1 MSSDRSPPIST
12 PRASEPEWLDDGTPF
27 SRTFGDVYYSRDD
40 GRAESRHVF
49 LDHNELPSR
58 WAALPDAPGALFV
71 IHETG
76 FGTGLNF
83 LLAWQLWERT
93 APPSARLVFRSLEA
107 FPLEA
112 AALAG
117 ALGRW
122 PELEPLTRQL
132 LAAWPPL
139 LPGLHTLE
147 FCDGRVSLQV
157 YIGDVC
163 EALDQC
169 GADAHPELAAK
180 ADAWFLDGF
189 APARNPAMWDAEVMR
204 RVAALSRPGTTLA
217 TFTVAAAVRA
227 ALTAHGFTLARVPG
241 FGRKRDM
248 LRGVFDGE
256 AHAPQAPPPTET
268 PWHLAP
274 AMRAGE
280 RRAIVIGAGIAGASC
295 ARALAR
301 RGWRVTVLE
310 AHAVPAAA
318 ASGNPQGMLF
328 TQLPAA
334 DTPHGE
340 FTLHSFLHAL
350 RYYAALFSGDTA
362 SFSPCGLL
370 QLHGPRD
377 AAGLARLG
385 ERFAAYPRLVRVVNA
400 AEASALA
407 GVALAHGG
415 LHLPGS
421 GWIVPPAACA
431 RALDHPLI
439 ETRPGWRASALAA
452 DEPGWRVH
460 LDGGETLHAAAVIV
474 ATAVAANELL
484 GADALP
490 LSPLRG
496 QITLLPRAAL
506 APVPRCVVCAEG
518 YVAPPRG
525 EWICCGAS
533 FARGAGD
540 FVPTAAEHHGNLR
553 RLREILPHVD
563 PARID
568 VAALAGRVGYR
579 ASTPDRLPV
588 AGPVPDIDAFRV
600 AYAGLQRNARLPVD
614 RIGPYREGLYVSAG
628 HGSRGLTSAPLC
640 AEAIAAAIAGEP
652 SPLPRRLQ
660 RALSPARFLVRRI
673 IKGQLS

>member
-1 MSSDRSPPIST
+1 MAT

-27 SRTFGDVYYSRDD
+27 SREFNDVYYSRDD
-40 GRAESRHVF
+40 GRAESQYVF
-49 LDHNELPSR
+49 LEHNALPSR
-58 WAALPDAPGALFV
+58 WAALPDAPGTLFV

-83 LLAWQLWERT
+83 LLAWQLWERV
-93 APPSARLVFRSLEA
+93 APASARLVFRSLEGFA
-107 FPLEA
+107 LEA
-112 AALAG
+112 DALAR

-122 PELEPLTRQL
+122 PELEPFTRQL

-147 FCDGRVSLQV
+147 FGGGRVSLQL
-157 YIGDVC
+157 YLGDVR
-163 EALDQC
+163 EALAQY
-169 GADAHPELAAK
+169 GADTHPELATK

-189 APARNPAMWDAEVMR
+189 APARNPAMWDGEVMR
-204 RVAALSRPGTTLA
+204 RVAALSKPGTTLA

-227 ALTAHGFTLARVPG
+227 ALAAHGFALARVPG

-248 LRGVFDGE
+248 LTGVFGGE
-256 AHAPQAPPPTET
+256 PATEPRPPADT

-274 AMRAGE
+274 ATRAGD
-280 RRAIVIGAGIAGASC
+280 RRAIVIGAGIAGATC

-310 AHAVPAAA
+310 AHETPAAA

-350 RYYAALFSGDTA
+350 RYYAQLFAGDSA
-362 SFSPCGLL
+362 GFSPCGLL
-370 QLHGPRD
+370 QLHGAQD
-377 AAGLARLG
+377 ATELARLM
-385 ERFAAYPRLVRVVNA
+385 ERFAAYPRLVRFVDA
-400 AEASALA
+400 AQASALA
-407 GVALAHGG
+407 GVPLAHGG

-439 ETRPGWRASALAA
+439 ETRFGCRASALVPGAT
-452 DEPGWRVH
+452 GWRAQI
-460 LDGGETLHAAAVIV
+460 DGGDWLNATAAIV
-474 ATAVAANELL
+474 ATAAAANELL
-484 GADALP
+484 GANALP

-506 APVPRCVVCAEG
+506 AQAPRCVVCAEG
-518 YVAPPRG
+518 YVAPPHG

-533 FARGAGD
+533 FVRGAGD
-540 FVPTAAEHHGNLR
+540 FVPTAAEHHGNLQ
-553 RLREILPHVD
+553 RLHQILPHVD
-563 PARID
+563 PASID

-588 AGPVPDIDAFRV
+588 AGPVPDIDAFRDV
-600 AYAGLQRNARLPVD
+600 YAGLQRNARLPID
-614 RIGPYREGLYVSAG
+614 RIGPYREGLHVSAG

-652 SPLPRRLQ
+652 SPLSRRLQ
-660 RALSPARFLVRRI
+660 RTLSPARFLVRRI

>member
-1 MSSDRSPPIST
+1 MSSDQPPPIAT
-12 PRASEPEWLDDGTPF
+12 PHTSEPAWLEDGTPF
-27 SRTFGDVYYSRDD
+27 SREFNDVYYSRDD
-40 GRAESRHVF
+40 GRAESQYVF
-49 LDHNELPSR
+49 LEHNGLAGR
-58 WAALPDAPGALFV
+58 WSALPDAPGTLFV

-93 APPSARLVFRSLEA
+93 APASARLVFRSLEA
-107 FPLEA
+107 FALEA
-112 AALAG
+112 AALER

-122 PELEPLTRQL
+122 PELAPYTRQL

-147 FCDGRVSLQV
+147 FDGGRVSLQL
-157 YIGDVC
+157 YIGDVR
-163 EALDQC
+163 EALAQY
-169 GADAHPELAAK
+169 GADTHPELAAK

-189 APARNPAMWDAEVMR
+189 APARNPAMWNAEVMR

-227 ALTAHGFTLARVPG
+227 ALAAQGFTLARVPG

-248 LRGVFDGE
+248 LTGVFGGD
-256 AHAPQAPPPTET
+256 AAPEPQPPTET

-274 AMRAGE
+274 ATRAGE
-280 RRAIVIGAGIAGASC
+280 RRAIVIGAGIAGATC

-310 AHAVPAAA
+310 AHETPAGA

-350 RYYAALFSGDTA
+350 RYYAQLFAGNSEG
-362 SFSPCGLL
+362 FSPCGLL
-370 QLHGPRD
+370 QLHGSQHVAER
-377 AAGLARLG
+377 ARLA
-385 ERFAAYPRLVRVVNA
+385 ERFAAYPRLVRFVDA

-407 GVALAHGG
+407 GVPLAHGG

-439 ETRPGWRASALAA
+439 EARFGCRAAALAR
-452 DEPGWRVH
+452 DESGWQVQ
-460 LDGGETLHAAAVIV
+460 LGGGATLHAPAVIV
-474 ATAVAANELL
+474 ATAAAANELL
-484 GADALP
+484 GAGALP

-506 APVPRCVVCAEG
+506 ARAPRCVVCAEG

-533 FARGAGD
+533 FVRGAGD
-540 FVPTAAEHHGNLR
+540 RVPTAAEHRGNLQ
-553 RLREILPHVD
+553 RLAEILPHFD
-563 PARID
+563 PATID
-568 VAALAGRVGYR
+568 VATLTGRVGYR

-588 AGPVPDIDAFRV
+588 AGPVPDIDAFRD
-600 AYAGLQRNARLPVD
+600 AFAGLQRNARLPID
-614 RIGPYREGLYVSAG
+614 RVGPYRCGLYVSAG

-660 RALSPARFLVRRI
+660 RTLSPARFLVRRI
-673 IKGQLS
+673 VRGQLP